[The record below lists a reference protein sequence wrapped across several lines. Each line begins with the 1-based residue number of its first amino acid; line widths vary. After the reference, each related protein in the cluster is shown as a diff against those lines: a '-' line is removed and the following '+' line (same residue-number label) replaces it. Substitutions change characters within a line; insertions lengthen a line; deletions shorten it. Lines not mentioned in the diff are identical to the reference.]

1 MSALELILLLVAGFA
16 GGTINAIAGGATFFT
31 FPAMLAVG
39 LPPIVANASNTVA
52 LWPASLTAA
61 LAERQELWAN
71 RDMAKTFLGIAVVG
85 GFVGALLLLVTSN
98 EAFRVFVPF
107 LLLLATVVFAGSG
120 RLLRWLR
127 TRSPAPAKPR
137 LNHPA
142 ILATI
147 GFCAIYGGYF
157 GAGIG
162 IMMMAGLTLAGIE
175 ELHLANALKNLLAA
189 AINGVAVVVFVVS
202 GIVDWSAAL
211 VMLAG
216 ALCGG
221 FLGARV
227 ARKIPAPA
235 LRMVVITVGSLL
247 TAWYFWRL

>member
-1 MSALELILLLVAGFA
+1 MTATQIILLFVAGLA
-16 GGTINAIAGGATFFT
+16 GGTVNAIAGGATFFT

-61 LAERQELWAN
+61 LAERHELWLN
-71 RDMAKTFLGIAVVG
+71 RDMVKTFLAIAMVG
-85 GFVGALLLLVTSN
+85 GLVGALLLLVTSN
-98 EAFRVFVPF
+98 EAFKVLVPF

-120 RLLRWLR
+120 RLLKWLR
-127 TRSPAPAKPR
+127 SRAPAPVKPR

-147 GFCAIYGGYF
+147 GFCAVYGGYF

-162 IMMMAGLTLAGIE
+162 IMMMAGLTLAGVE
-175 ELHLANALKNLLAA
+175 PLHLTNAMKNLLAA
-189 AINGVAVVVFVVS
+189 AINGVAVVVFVFS
-202 GIVDWSAAL
+202 GIVDWPSSL

-221 FLGARV
+221 FAGARL
-227 ARKIPAPA
+227 ARKIPAQA
-235 LRMVVITVGSLL
+235 LRAVVITVGSLL
-247 TAWYFWRL
+247 TIWYFWRL

>member
-1 MSALELILLLVAGFA
+1 MTLAQIVLLAVAGLA
-16 GGTINAIAGGATFFT
+16 GGTVNAIAGGATFFT

-39 LPPIVANASNTVA
+39 LPPVVANASNTVA

-61 LAERQELWAN
+61 LAERHELWLN
-71 RDMAKTFLGIAVVG
+71 RDMVKTFLGIGLVG
-85 GFVGALLLLVTSN
+85 GFVGAILLLVTSN
-98 EAFRVFVPF
+98 DTFKVLVPF

-120 RLLRWLR
+120 RLLKWLR
-127 TRSPAPAKPR
+127 SRAPAPAKPR

-175 ELHLANALKNLLAA
+175 QLHLANAMKNLLAA

-202 GIVDWSAAL
+202 GIVDWPSAL
-211 VMLAG
+211 GMLAG
-216 ALCGG
+216 AICGG
-221 FLGARV
+221 FLGARL
-227 ARKIPAPA
+227 ARRIPAQA
-235 LRMVVITVGSLL
+235 LRMVVISVGSLM
-247 TAWYFWRL
+247 TVWYFWKL